1 MRDIIERLESATGA
15 DREIDR
21 EIAVQALGWSPPRNA
36 GVCGPNYVK
45 SGDFMWYDREGC
57 ARGFEPPAYTASID
71 AAMTLVPNDCV
82 WGLSKQERGFTGPYY
97 YQASVMPPSGP
108 WADGIVAATPALA
121 LCIAALKAR
130 EQS

>member
-1 MRDIIERLESATGA
+1 MRDIIERLEKATGA

-45 SGDFMWYDREGC
+45 SGDFMWHDREGC
-57 ARGFEPPAYTASID
+57 ARGFEPPAFTASID
-71 AAMTLVPNDCV
+71 AAMTLVPEGCV
-82 WGLSKQERGFTGPYY
+82 WTLSKTFVNAGCNIY
-97 YQASVMPPSGP
+97 AKGP
-108 WADGIVAATPALA
+108 WREVSRCPHAPTPALA

-130 EQS
+130 EQSR